1 MLNQKDK
8 GERFRA
14 LHTQASAFII
24 PNPWDVGSA
33 RLLAGL
39 GFPALT
45 STSSGFARAIGIRDY
60 QPGRDRVLAHV
71 AELAAAVDVPVAG
84 DLENGFGDAPE
95 ACALTIQR
103 AGEAG
108 LVGGSIEDATGRADA
123 PLYELAHAAD
133 RVRAAAEAARA
144 LPFPF
149 MLTARAEGFLRGKPE
164 LADVIARLQAFQEAG
179 ADVLFAPGLRTPEDI
194 RTVVRSV
201 DRPVN
206 VILGSGGSSLGVKEL
221 SELGVK
227 RVSVGGSLASAAF
240 SALLRAARELLA
252 TGTSTYTQELVSAKE
267 IDTLMALGTPGTER
281 P

>member
-1 MLNQKDK
+1 MLSQKDK

-14 LHTQASAFII
+14 LHTQNSAFII

-45 STSSGFARAIGIRDY
+45 TTSSGFARAHGLRDY
-60 QPGRDRVLAHV
+60 QLGRERVLKHV

-95 ACALTIQR
+95 ACAETIR
-103 AGEAG
+103 LAGQAG
-108 LVGGSIEDATGRADA
+108 LVGGSIEDATGRAEA
-123 PLYELAHAAD
+123 PLYEFAHAVD
-133 RVRAAAEAARA
+133 RVRAAVEAARA

-149 MLTARAEGFLRGKPE
+149 VLTARAEGFLRGKPD
-164 LADVIARLQAFQEAG
+164 LADVIARAQAFQQAG
-179 ADVLFAPGLRTPEDI
+179 ADVLFAPGLRTAEDI
-194 RTVVRSV
+194 RTLVRSV

-206 VILGSGGSSLGVKEL
+206 VMIGPGLSVKEL
-221 SELGVK
+221 SDLGVR
-227 RVSVGGSLASAAF
+227 RVSLGGSLASAAT

-252 TGTSTYTQELVSAKE
+252 TGTFGYTRELAPAKE
-267 IDTLMALGTPGTER
+267 IDALLALGAADAT
-281 P
+281 